1 MSRSVRVNHAT
12 KIVRQE
18 LHYRATK
25 VAALLS
31 AIDQTIGTRGG
42 EEAEIIA
49 AFLEA
54 LDDRGWRALA
64 EYSSVYVPGPKS
76 RALVIELIRARGL
89 ELAVNRPGPVIHP
102 IKEG

>member
-1 MSRSVRVNHAT
+1 MSRQSVRVNQAT

-18 LHYRATK
+18 LHYRARK
-25 VAALLS
+25 VSALLT
-31 AIDQTIGTRGG
+31 AIDQTIGRRGG

-64 EYSSVYVPGPKS
+64 EYSSVNVPGPKS
-76 RALVIELIRARGL
+76 RALVVELVRARGL
-89 ELAVNRPGPVIHP
+89 ELAVHRPGPVIGE
-102 IKEG
+102 KL